1 MKWSLWKEITNTGSP
16 LLSTIQALHII
27 LFYPI
32 SCLNSTFVFT
42 WDVFLC
48 LKSKYSQQSLLPWCK
63 VAGLASS
70 STGQP
75 ASKQAGAGPGGGLL
89 GNAWLL
95 SLSFVVSFHF
105 HYVHLLSWSHRSNDD
120 NSAITHCEN
129 SLHSTWSFPHVRI
142 QREKF
147 CINPSYFF

>member
-1 MKWSLWKEITNTGSP
+1 MIFVKGNHKHRVPFAFYNSGIAHYSILSHLVLELNFCLHVGCLP
-16 LLSTIQALHII
+16 LFEKQVQPTE
-27 LFYPI
+27 
-32 SCLNSTFVFT
+32 FT
-42 WDVFLC
+42 
-48 LKSKYSQQSLLPWCK
+48 SMCK

-129 SLHSTWSFPHVRI
+129 SLHST
-142 QREKF
+142 
-147 CINPSYFF
+147 